1 MYMLKLLRLLSLK
14 YTSCYEVLLLSSKFI
29 LKYQCISIIH
39 YFHFHADF
47 TATGATFGWS
57 GGPCGGPYGGACAG
71 ACVDTFAGAATAGG
85 GPYYG
90 NAGAGAAGFGF
101 SSFGGSF

>member
-39 YFHFHADF
+39 YFHFHAAL

-57 GGPCGGPYGGACAG
+57 GGACGGPCGG
-71 ACVDTFAGAATAGG
+71 ACVDTFAGAGATTAGG
-85 GPYYG
+85 GPYCG